1 MSSQYSVTFSQLDA
15 AVTAA
20 EQQARQIKTV
30 LTNMDGEV
38 RKTLSTWT
46 GDAQDHYISTFNSA
60 MAEADQ
66 LPVSLTMAHQALA
79 GIGDVYTRTENL
91 VAQTFS

>member
-1 MSSQYSVTFSQLDA
+1 MSSQYSVAFTQLDA
-15 AVTAA
+15 AVSQA
-20 EQQARQIKTV
+20 EDQARQIKKA
-30 LTNMDGEV
+30 LTDMDQEV

-79 GIGDVYTRTENL
+79 GIGDVYKRTESL